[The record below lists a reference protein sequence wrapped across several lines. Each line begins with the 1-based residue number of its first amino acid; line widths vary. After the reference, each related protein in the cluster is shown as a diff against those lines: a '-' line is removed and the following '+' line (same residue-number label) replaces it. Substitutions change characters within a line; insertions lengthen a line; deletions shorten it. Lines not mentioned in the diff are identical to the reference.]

1 MSVQST
7 IDYYAKLLIL
17 QYLGKAK
24 AYATIKT
31 LVTPVVM
38 DQLPISVQN
47 AYNMTGSG
55 ISQGVQLDVLG
66 KYVGVTRTGQGF
78 TSLITLSDADFL
90 IFIQMAII
98 SNSAGSSLA
107 TIQGFI
113 NQFFPGQVLVFDYQN
128 MHMSYLISST
138 VGSQDLIQLLITEGR
153 LPKPMGVSLSVVV
166 YVPIIDKFFGFRT
179 YRLPATNSSPFN
191 SYTDYQTDRPW
202 LSYADGVVA

>member
-1 MSVQST
+1 MSTQSV

-24 AYATIKT
+24 AFATIQT

-38 DQLPISVQN
+38 DQLPIDVQN
-47 AYNMTGSG
+47 AYNMLGDS
-55 ISQGVQLDVLG
+55 IAQGVQLDVIG

-78 TSLITLSDADFL
+78 TSQITLSDADFL

-98 SNSAGSSLA
+98 SNSASSSLSA
-107 TIQGFI
+107 IQDFI
-113 NQFFPGQVLVFDYQN
+113 HQFFAGQVLVFDYQN
-128 MHMSYLISST
+128 MHMSYLISSS
-138 VGSQDLIQLLITEGR
+138 VGSQDLIQLLVTEGR
-153 LPKPMGVSLSVVV
+153 LPRPMGVSLSVVI
-166 YVPIIDKFFGFRT
+166 YVPIIDTFFGFRT

>member
-153 LPKPMGVSLSVVV
+153 LPKPMGVSLSAVV